1 MTMKAQNHNYP
12 KRTRKGS
19 HMIEGPLAIWMIFVF
34 LFIPFLNLGMS
45 SLRTAFLN
53 TAVKE
58 AVHRAARSKTYEL
71 TDANGVSAKDLA
83 NTVARDAASRFG
95 GLTVSTVRTA
105 IIATD
110 INSGVVVRSTDKL
123 ATAADTTKNLYQLEV
138 RATAQVD
145 PFFAFNL
152 PFLGPIPGL
161 TAPFPLEV
169 AATEMVE
176 DPDGLNK

>member
-1 MTMKAQNHNYP
+1 MKNSQINKKGHNQF
-12 KRTRKGS
+12 GS

-58 AVHRAARSKTYEL
+58 AVHHAARSKTFEL
-71 TDANGVSAKDLA
+71 TDPDGVSATEVA

-95 GLTVSTVRTA
+95 GLTVNTVKTS
-105 IIATD
+105 IIAT
-110 INSGVVVRSTDKL
+110 NVNTGTVVRSSSKL
-123 ATAADTTKNLYQLEV
+123 STAADTTNNLYQLEV
-138 RATAQVD
+138 RAQAQVD
-145 PFFAFNL
+145 PFFSFNL

-169 AATEMVE
+169 SAIEMVE